1 MKTISVLIADDH
13 KIVRMGLKA
22 MFAQEKDIRVVGEAE
37 DGNAAL
43 AGARK
48 LRPDVVVMDLMMP
61 GLDGI
66 EATAELVRKIPD
78 TRIVILTSFS
88 TSDGIVRALEA
99 GAMGAVLKTS
109 DDSSLLTAIRAVA
122 DGRRF
127 VSPEISQLIQNDPP
141 AQHLSSRQEEVLHSI
156 IRGLTNRDIAVQL
169 GISEARVEEHV
180 NAILQKINAANR
192 AEAVAIA
199 SAAVKDISGDGEVV
213 AGPKIAE
220 SLRAQLAAKGN
231 FRVVLDETIG
241 SGFTVR
247 LDGGRVEHD
256 FTGATIAA
264 ELAKR
269 LRPDLAK
276 LMSES

>member
-199 SAAVKDISGDGEVV
+199 MRKHLL
-213 AGPKIAE
+213 KI
-220 SLRAQLAAKGN
+220 
-231 FRVVLDETIG
+231 
-241 SGFTVR
+241 
-247 LDGGRVEHD
+247 
-256 FTGATIAA
+256 
-264 ELAKR
+264 
-269 LRPDLAK
+269 
-276 LMSES
+276 